1 MFRILIVEDIK
12 NTLDQLE
19 RFLLETFPDSQID
32 RAETVTQGR
41 AFIEEAQAVDL
52 PYHAVILDFKLPKE
66 SGDNPE
72 DDESLCELIRRKM
85 PQALLAHISAY
96 SEDQAVQEH
105 LRKSHIEQIGHNV
118 FALSKSDVFWP
129 NQLVTKMSAYLYGT
143 RILKKL
149 RFLFSEGGQ
158 TINVDDWA
166 GRSHVRGSGGLTHE
180 IADLRRDISAHW
192 HELDDRTQ
200 NVIKGVF
207 IVDTLREPV
216 RVSLVDSET
225 TGSQSK

>member
-1 MFRILIVEDIK
+1 MFRILIIEDIK

-19 RFLLETFPDSQID
+19 QFLLETFPDSQID
-32 RAETVTQGR
+32 RAETVSQGR
-41 AFIEEAQAVDL
+41 ALIEEAQTVGL
-52 PYHAVILDFKLPKE
+52 PYHTVILDFKLPKE
-66 SGDNPE
+66 TGDNPE

-85 PQALLAHISAY
+85 PQALLAHITAY
-96 SEDQAVQEH
+96 SEDQAVQDH

-129 NQLVTKMSAYLYGT
+129 NQLVTTMSAYLYGS

-149 RFLFSEGGQ
+149 RFLFSESGQ
-158 TINVDDWA
+158 AISVDDWA

-180 IADLRRDISAHW
+180 IADLRREISAHW
-192 HELDDRTQ
+192 HELDERVQ
-200 NVIKGVF
+200 KEIQKIF

-216 RVSLVDSET
+216 RVSLIDS
-225 TGSQSK
+225 GSSSSTSE

>member
-19 RFLLETFPDSQID
+19 QLLLETFPDSQID
-32 RAETVTQGR
+32 RAETVNQGR
-41 AFIEEAQAVDL
+41 AFIEEAQAANL
-52 PYHAVILDFKLPKE
+52 TYHTVILDFKLPKE
-66 SGDNPE
+66 TGDNPE

-85 PQALLAHISAY
+85 PQALLAHITAY
-96 SEDQAVQEH
+96 SEDQAVQDH
-105 LRKSHIEQIGHNV
+105 LMKSHVEQIGHNV

-149 RFLFSEGGQ
+149 RFLFSEGGH
-158 TINVDDWA
+158 TISVDDWA

-180 IADLRRDISAHW
+180 IADLRREISAHW
-192 HELDDRTQ
+192 NDLDEPMQKEIQR
-200 NVIKGVF
+200 VF
-207 IVDTLREPV
+207 IVDTMREPV
-216 RVSLVDSET
+216 RVSLIDSET
-225 TGSQSK
+225 TSSKME